1 MKVKLART
9 GSWFLLLITAFNQLN
24 ASESSEALLSAPTPV
39 NARMAVVGLDMRQ
52 NGALM
57 SISTFRS
64 TENIDSILEFY
75 RSVWPARESDPGH
88 VENKAGPWHIISRLE
103 DNVNLVLQ
111 LQHGDQG
118 GSEGLFSA
126 VQINDVI
133 AVPPGIEL
141 PPGGEVLSTTTSSDQ
156 TRDATTWIIR
166 STSGT
171 GHTAAFYRD
180 TLKRKGWQ
188 LVSDRMQVDS
198 QVLQFNHRTSTLEMI
213 VSQAFDGSTLSVINR
228 VNHDG

>member
-1 MKVKLART
+1 MKAIPAIIGL
-9 GSWFLLLITAFNQLN
+9 GFLVILGAFNELH
-24 ASESSEALLSAPTPV
+24 ASEASEALLNTPIPD
-39 NARMAVVGLDMRQ
+39 NAQMAVVGLDMRQ

-64 TENIDSILEFY
+64 TANIDTVLDFY
-75 RSVWPARESDPGH
+75 RSAWSARESDPGH
-88 VENKAGPWHIISRLE
+88 VENTAGPWRIISRLE
-103 DNVNLVLQ
+103 NNVNLVLQ
-111 LQHGDQG
+111 LQPGGQG

-133 AVPPGIEL
+133 AIPSGIEI
-141 PPGGEVLSTTTSSDQ
+141 PPGGEVLSSTTSTDQ
-156 TRDATTWIIR
+156 TRSATTWMVR

-171 GHTAAFYRD
+171 GHAVEFYRD
-180 TLKRKGWQ
+180 TLSRKGWQ
-188 LVSDRMQVDS
+188 LVSDRLQMDA
-198 QVLQFNHRTSTLEMI
+198 QVLQFNHRSSTLEMI